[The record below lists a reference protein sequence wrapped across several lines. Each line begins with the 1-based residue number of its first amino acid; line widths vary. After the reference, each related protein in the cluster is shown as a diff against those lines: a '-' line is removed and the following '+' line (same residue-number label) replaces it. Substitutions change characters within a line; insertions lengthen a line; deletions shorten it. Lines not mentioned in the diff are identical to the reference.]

1 MASKRR
7 LRRNACDGKKRYPT
21 LIAAIHAAAQFV
33 RSGHARRA
41 RTLGGYGCRYCHG
54 AHIGHRG

>member
-7 LRRNACDGKKRYPT
+7 LRRNACDGKRRYPT
-21 LIAAIHAAAQFV
+21 LRAAIHAAVQLV
-33 RSGHARRA
+33 RSGHARRP
-41 RTLGGYGCRYCHG
+41 LSLWGYGCSFCHG